1 MDATLSHLVRYLDD
15 PRSSNARDLGYEFA
29 PSLEAAIE
37 LATARI
43 GDLRIR
49 HGARV
54 GYVIEDRQGRRV
66 RLGP

>member
-1 MDATLSHLVRYLDD
+1 MSHLVRFLDD

-37 LATARI
+37 LAVARL
-43 GDLRIR
+43 GDLRAR
-49 HGARV
+49 HGLSA

-66 RLGP
+66 RIGP